1 MIRSTIHG
9 LISHVL
15 RGVVNHNQGVQ
26 LNSCLVFRNL
36 AYLVGGL
43 EHEFY
48 FSIYWEFHHP
58 NWLIY
63 FSIWLKPPTR
73 HYLTMSKT
81 GTMNRGFALG
91 MRKNYRKTDWKA
103 SWIIFNHRIFCS
115 WNHFLII
122 GISSHFIYISLRIS
136 HFSYHFLENFPF
148 LAGYLIIW
156 PCGHTRFE
164 FTPFRP
170 LFRRP
175 GGHRIFRSLS
185 LVVSTCFNNGWC
197 DGAIIDLGTLW

>member
-115 WNHFLII
+115 CMESFSHNWNIVSFHLHFLK
-122 GISSHFIYISLRIS
+122 
-136 HFSYHFLENFPF
+136 NFPF
-148 LAGYLIIW
+148 FLSFRWEFPISCRLSNHLAMR
-156 PCGHTRFE
+156 PCA
-164 FTPFRP
+164 FRIHP
-170 LFRRP
+170 
-175 GGHRIFRSLS
+175 
-185 LVVSTCFNNGWC
+185 VSTAVPTAWWTPNFSVAVTGGFKMFQQWMMWWRHH
-197 DGAIIDLGTLW
+197 LGTLW